1 MQGGAR
7 VLTTKPILE
16 IPSAYRA
23 GYEKARLED
32 QAAADNYVRHTI
44 IGDPQLDP
52 VMEEIADL
60 SPPALHRFIHAG
72 IEQQQ
77 DQLKRAP
84 KVMRDFFE
92 EIEQPPVWFDYKACD
107 AGIRA
112 FYANANFVL
121 VAFVAGVLIEGFS
134 SLIATSFNI
143 TSRTVTGPGDR
154 RLRQNNRQLMEI
166 FVPGGLHRYGD
177 GWKLSVRVRLVHAR
191 IRSLLAKAE
200 PWDAQA
206 WGTPLSAAHLGYA
219 ICVFS
224 IRLVE
229 QAISVGAKFARDEVA
244 SFLALWRYVGHLMG
258 IPDSILYADEAQ
270 ARHLIRITL
279 MCEPPPGRHSVE
291 MAQAFVHNVPTV
303 AGIEDPR
310 EADSVRGLVFR
321 LSRALIGNELADA
334 LQFPRSN
341 RLGTLYFFRMKQIIT
356 RMLKGTRSA
365 HLADFLQLLDV
376 SQYDD
381 EGMSYVM
388 PDHWHTSK
396 QNPW

>member
-1 MQGGAR
+1 M
-7 VLTTKPILE
+7 TKNPIRE

-32 QAAADNYVRHTI
+32 PAAADNYVRHTTL
-44 IGDPQLDP
+44 GDPQLDP
-52 VMEEIADL
+52 VLEEIADL

-72 IEQQQ
+72 IEMQPE
-77 DQLKRAP
+77 QLRSAP
-84 KVMRDFFE
+84 KVLRDFFE
-92 EIEQPPVWFDYKACD
+92 EIENPPEWFDYAACN

-121 VAFVAGVLIEGFS
+121 VAFVAGVLIEGFA

-143 TSRTVTGPGDR
+143 TARTVIGPGDR

-177 GWKLSVRVRLVHAR
+177 GWKLSVRVRFVHAR
-191 IRSLLAKAE
+191 IRQLLAKAE
-200 PWDAQA
+200 PWDAPA
-206 WGTPLSAAHLGYA
+206 WGTPVSAAHLGYA

-229 QAISVGAKFARDEVA
+229 QATAVGAKFSKDEIA
-244 SFLALWRYVGHLMG
+244 SFLALWRYTGHLMG

-270 ARHLIRITL
+270 ARHLIRTTL
-279 MCEPPPGRHSVE
+279 LCEPPPGRHSIE
-291 MAQAFVHNVPTV
+291 MAQAFVRNVPVV

-321 LSRALIGNELADA
+321 LSRALMGNELADA
-334 LQFPRSN
+334 LEFPKSN
-341 RLGTLYFFRMKQIIT
+341 RLGTLYFFRMKQIVT

-396 QNPW
+396 QSPW

>member
-1 MQGGAR
+1 M
-7 VLTTKPILE
+7 TKNPKLE

-32 QAAADNYVRHTI
+32 PAAADNYVRHTS
-44 IGDPQLDP
+44 IGDPRLDP

-72 IEQQQ
+72 IEMQPE
-77 DQLKRAP
+77 QLKRAP
-84 KVMRDFFE
+84 KVLRDFFE
-92 EIEQPPVWFDYKACD
+92 EIDNPPEWFDYSACN

-121 VAFVAGVLIEGFS
+121 VAFVAGVLIEGFA

-143 TSRTVTGPGDR
+143 TARTVIGPGDR

-166 FVPGGLHRYGD
+166 FVPGGLQRYGD
-177 GWKLSVRVRLVHAR
+177 GWKLSVRVRFVHAR
-191 IRSLLAKAE
+191 IRQLLAKAE
-200 PWDAQA
+200 PWDAEA

-229 QAISVGAKFARDEVA
+229 QATAVGAKFSKDEIA
-244 SFLALWRYVGHLMG
+244 SFLALWRYTGHLMG
-258 IPDSILYADEAQ
+258 IPDTILYADEAQ
-270 ARHLIRITL
+270 ARHLIGITL
-279 MCEPPPGRHSVE
+279 LCEPPPGRHSIE
-291 MAQAFVHNVPTV
+291 MAQAFVRNVPVV
-303 AGIEDPR
+303 AGIEDPK

-321 LSRALIGNELADA
+321 LSRALMGNELADA
-334 LQFPRSN
+334 LEFPKSN
-341 RLGTLYFFRMKQIIT
+341 RLGTLYFFRMKQIVT

-396 QNPW
+396 QSPW

>member
-7 VLTTKPILE
+7 VVTKNPILE
-16 IPSAYRA
+16 IPSAYKA
-23 GYEKARLED
+23 GYEIARLED
-32 QAAADNYVRHTI
+32 PAAADNYVRHTT

-52 VMEEIADL
+52 VMEQITDL

-72 IEQQQ
+72 IERQP

-84 KVMRDFFE
+84 KVLRDFFE
-92 EIEQPPVWFDYKACD
+92 EIESPPEWFDYKACA

-112 FYANANFVL
+112 FFANANFVL
-121 VAFVAGVLIEGFS
+121 VAFVAGVLIEGFT

-166 FVPGGLHRYGD
+166 FVPGGLDRLGD
-177 GWKLSVRVRLVHAR
+177 GWKLSVRVRFAHAR
-191 IRSLLAKAE
+191 IRSLLTKAE
-200 PWDAQA
+200 PWDAEA

-224 IRLVE
+224 IRLVD
-229 QAISVGAKFARDEVA
+229 QATSVGAKFTKDEIT

-270 ARHLIRITL
+270 ARHLIRTTL
-279 MCEPPPGRHSVE
+279 MCEPPPGSHSIE
-291 MAQAFVHNVPTV
+291 MAQAFVHNVPRV

-321 LSRALIGNELADA
+321 LSRALIGNDLADA
-334 LQFPRSN
+334 LQFPRSS
-341 RLGTLYFFRMKQIIT
+341 RMGTLYFFRMKQIVT

-376 SQYDD
+376 SQYDE
-381 EGMSYVM
+381 EGISYAM

-396 QNPW
+396 QSPW

>member
-1 MQGGAR
+1 MRPQS
-7 VLTTKPILE
+7 VTKNPTIE
-16 IPSAYRA
+16 IPSAYKA

-32 QAAADNYVRHTI
+32 PAAADNYLRHTA
-44 IGDPQLDP
+44 IGDPRLDL
-52 VMEEIADL
+52 VMDEISDL
-60 SPPALHRFIHAG
+60 PPPALHRFIHAG
-72 IEQQQ
+72 IEMQPGK
-77 DQLKRAP
+77 LKRAP
-84 KVMRDFFE
+84 KVLRDFFE
-92 EIEQPPVWFDYKACD
+92 EIENPPQWFDYRACN

-143 TSRTVTGPGDR
+143 TSRTVSGPGDR

-177 GWKLSVRVRLVHAR
+177 GWKLSVRVRFVHAR
-191 IRSLLAKAE
+191 IRHLLARSD
-200 PWDAQA
+200 PWDAAA

-229 QAISVGAKFARDEVA
+229 QATAVGGKFSKDEVA

-279 MCEPPPGRHSVE
+279 LCEPPPGRHSIE
-291 MAQAFVHNVPTV
+291 MAQAFVRNVPAV
-303 AGIEDPR
+303 AGIEDPK
-310 EADSVRGLVFR
+310 EAESVRGLVFR
-321 LSRALIGNELADA
+321 LSRALIGNDLADA
-334 LQFPRSN
+334 LQFPKSN
-341 RLGTLYFFRMKQIIT
+341 RLGTLYFFRMKQIAI
-356 RMLKGTRSA
+356 RMFKGTQSA

-376 SQYDD
+376 SQYD
-381 EGMSYVM
+381 EQGMSYVL

-396 QNPW
+396 QSPW

>member
-1 MQGGAR
+1 
-7 VLTTKPILE
+7 
-16 IPSAYRA
+16 
-23 GYEKARLED
+23 
-32 QAAADNYVRHTI
+32 
-44 IGDPQLDP
+44 
-52 VMEEIADL
+52 MEEIADL

-92 EIEQPPVWFDYKACD
+92 EIEHAPEWFDYKACN

-112 FYANANFVL
+112 FFANANFVL
-121 VAFVAGVLIEGFS
+121 VAFVAGVLIEGFT

-166 FVPGGLHRYGD
+166 FVPGGLHRQGD
-177 GWKLSVRVRLVHAR
+177 GWKLSVRVRFVHAR

-200 PWDAQA
+200 PWDAEA

-229 QAISVGAKFARDEVA
+229 QATSVGAKFTKDEIA

-258 IPDSILYADEAQ
+258 IPDSILYADEAEAQ
-270 ARHLIRITL
+270 HLIRTTL
-279 MCEPPPGRHSVE
+279 MCEPPPGRHSIE

-321 LSRALIGNELADA
+321 LSRALIGNDLADA
-334 LQFPRSN
+334 LQFPKSN
-341 RLGTLYFFRMKQIIT
+341 RLGTLYFFRMKQIVT

-376 SQYDD
+376 SQYDE
-381 EGMSYVM
+381 EGMSYAM

>member
-1 MQGGAR
+1 MTEE
-7 VLTTKPILE
+7 LTLQV
-16 IPSAYRA
+16 PSAYKA
-23 GYEKARLED
+23 GYQKARLVDREG
-32 QAAADNYVRHTI
+32 ADNYIRHTT

-52 VMEEIADL
+52 VMEEVADL
-60 SPPALHRFIHAG
+60 SPPELHRFIHAG
-72 IEQQQ
+72 IEKQPE
-77 DQLKRAP
+77 QLRQAP
-84 KVMRDFFE
+84 RVMRDFFE
-92 EIEQPPVWFDYKACD
+92 EIEHVPDWFDYKACN

-143 TSRTVTGPGDR
+143 TARTVIGPGDR

-177 GWKLSVRVRLVHAR
+177 GWKLSVRVRFVHAR

-200 PWDAQA
+200 PWDAGA

-229 QAISVGAKFARDEVA
+229 QATSVGAKFAKDEIA
-244 SFLALWRYVGHLMG
+244 SFLALWRYTGHLMG
-258 IPDSILYADEAQ
+258 IPDSILYADEPAAQ
-270 ARHLIRITL
+270 NLIRTTL
-279 MCEPPPGRHSVE
+279 LCEPPPNRHSIE
-291 MAQAFVHNVPTV
+291 MAQAFVRNVPTV
-303 AGIEDPR
+303 AGIEDSK

-321 LSRALIGNELADA
+321 LSRALIGNQMADA
-334 LQFPRSN
+334 LEFPKSN
-341 RLGTLYFFRMKQIIT
+341 RLGTLYFFRMKQIVT

-376 SQYDD
+376 SQYDE
-381 EGMSYVM
+381 EGMSYAM
-388 PDHWHTSK
+388 PDHYHTSK